1 MNSTQTNGHPQ
12 TVEEKRALLK
22 KLLGERPVPARHIF
36 TRDVKQQPEPI
47 TSRNDCDDI
56 PLDNYVFERSPEYLN
71 LASQR
76 DAASAIG
83 IEYPFFKVVEPSN
96 GAVALVNGRQCIN
109 FSGYNYLGMSGDP
122 VVSRAAMDAIER
134 LGTSASASRLVA
146 GQRPIHL
153 ELERSL
159 ADHVGTDDALSF
171 VTGYLTGVTT
181 IGHLFKPGDLIVHD
195 ALIHNCTLIGS
206 KLSGARTVPF
216 PHNDADALEAILREL
231 RAKHR
236 RVLILIEGIYS
247 MDGDIA
253 DLPRMI
259 DLKRR
264 FKAYL
269 MVDEAH
275 SIGVLGRTGRGIGE
289 HFGVDPRDVDLWMG
303 TLSKAM
309 GSCGGYIAGSRAL
322 VDYLRHT
329 APGFVYSVGMPPS
342 VAAAALAALEL
353 LRDEP
358 QRIVRLRDLSRLFLE
373 RARAGGLNTGLS
385 RNTPIIPVIVGD
397 SRRCGLLA
405 QALYQRGIN
414 IQPIIFPAVENSASR
429 LRVFMTCMHT
439 EIQITSSV
447 DAIVEELRRLGEE
460 SLFFERNGPES
471 E

>member
-1 MNSTQTNGHPQ
+1 LNATHNNGHKR

-22 KLLGERPVPARHIF
+22 RLLEENPVRAYNVSN
-36 TRDVKQQPEPI
+36 RDVEQPPAPVA
-47 TSRNDCDDI
+47 SRNDWDDI
-56 PLDNYVFERSPEYLN
+56 PVENYVFERSPEYLN
-71 LASQR
+71 LATQM
-76 DAASAIG
+76 DAAAAIG
-83 IEYPFFKVVEPSN
+83 IEYPFFKVVEPIN
-96 GAVALVNGRQCIN
+96 GAVARVNGRQCIN

-122 VVSRAAMDAIER
+122 VVSRAAKDAIER

-153 ELERSL
+153 ELENAL
-159 ADHVGTDDALSF
+159 ADHLGTEDALSF

-206 KLSGARTVPF
+206 KLSGARTVAF
-216 PHNDADALEAILREL
+216 AHNDADALERILREL
-231 RAKHR
+231 RGKHR
-236 RVLILIEGIYS
+236 RVLILTEGIYS

-264 FKAYL
+264 FKAFL

-275 SIGVLGRTGRGIGE
+275 SIGVLGRTGRGVTE
-289 HFGVDPRDVDLWMG
+289 HFGVDPREVDLLMG

-322 VDYLRHT
+322 IDYLRHT
-329 APGFVYSVGMPPS
+329 VPGFVYSVGMPPP
-342 VAAAALAALEL
+342 VAAAALAALRL

-358 QRIVRLRDLSRLFLE
+358 QRIYRLRDLSRLFLLE
-373 RARAGGLNTGLS
+373 ARARGLNTGSS
-385 RNTPIIPVIVGD
+385 RDTPIIPVIVGD

-405 QALYQRGIN
+405 QALYLRGIN
-414 IQPIIFPAVENSASR
+414 VQPIIFPAVEDRASR
-429 LRVFMTCMHT
+429 LRVFVTCLHT
-439 EIQITSSV
+439 ESQVTSTV
-447 DAIVEELRRLGEE
+447 DAVVEELKRLGDQ
-460 SLFFERNGPES
+460 SLFRGRKNSES

>member
-1 MNSTQTNGHPQ
+1 MNATKTHNNVHAL

-22 KLLGERPVPARHIF
+22 KLLEQGPVRAHNVSN
-36 TRDVKQQPEPI
+36 RDVEQPPPPAA
-47 TSRNDCDDI
+47 SRNDWDDI
-56 PLDNYVFERSPEYLN
+56 PVENYVFEQSPEYQN
-71 LASQR
+71 LAAQR
-76 DAASAIG
+76 DAAASIG

-146 GQRPIHL
+146 GQRPIHV
-153 ELERSL
+153 ELENAL
-159 ADHVGTDDALSF
+159 ADHLRTEDALSF

-181 IGHLFKPGDLIVHD
+181 IGHLFKPGDLILHD

-206 KLSGARTVPF
+206 KLSGARTVAF
-216 PHNDADALEAILREL
+216 PHNDADALERILRDL
-231 RAKHR
+231 RGKHR
-236 RVLILIEGIYS
+236 RALILTEGIYS
-247 MDGDIA
+247 MDGDIV

-264 FKAYL
+264 FKTFL

-275 SIGVLGRTGRGIGE
+275 SIGVLGRTGRGIAE
-289 HFGVDPRDVDLWMG
+289 HFGADPREVDLLMG

-322 VDYLRHT
+322 IDYLRHT
-329 APGFVYSVGMPPS
+329 VPGFVYSVGMPPP
-342 VAAAALAALEL
+342 VAAAALAALKL

-358 QRIVRLRDLSRLFLE
+358 QRIDRLRDLSRLFLSQA
-373 RARAGGLNTGLS
+373 RARGLNTGSS
-385 RNTPIIPVIVGD
+385 RETPIIPVIVGD

-405 QALYQRGIN
+405 QALYLRGIN
-414 IQPIIFPAVENSASR
+414 IQPIIFPAVEDRASR
-429 LRVFMTCMHT
+429 LRVFLTCLHT
-439 EIQITSSV
+439 KSQVTLAV
-447 DAIVEELRRLGEE
+447 DAVVEELKRLGDQ
-460 SLFFERNGPES
+460 
-471 E
+471 